1 MGLLLICPHCS
12 TKLPLPCRT
21 CLGCGADLGNLP
33 ATARRYFIGGL
44 EDIPL
49 SAPELIPEPSF
60 ETVEPAVL
68 ETYTEISAI
77 IEPEVVE
84 PHPKAMLPDTP
95 SLASKDVSL
104 CEALDRVLNK
114 GAVLFGEVMISVA
127 DIDLVYLGLQV
138 ILSSMETARDLKPAP
153 GTTQAGPNI
162 FAKGAY

>member
-1 MGLLLICPHCS
+1 MGLLLICPHCH
-12 TKLPLPCRT
+12 TKLSLACRT

-33 ATARRYFIGGL
+33 ATARRYFIGEP
-44 EDIPL
+44 EDTPL
-49 SAPELIPEPSF
+49 SSPEQTPEPSL
-60 ETVEPAVL
+60 ETVEPEML
-68 ETYTEISAI
+68 ETCTEISAI

-84 PHPKAMLPDTP
+84 HHPKAMLPDTP

-104 CEALDRVLNK
+104 CEALDRILNK

-138 ILSSMETARDLKPAP
+138 ILSSMETARDLKPAS

-162 FAKGAY
+162 FAKGVY

>member
-12 TKLPLPCRT
+12 TKLPLACQT

-33 ATARRYFIGGL
+33 ATARRYFIS
-44 EDIPL
+44 EPRETP
-49 SAPELIPEPSF
+49 APELIPEPSI
-60 ETVEPAVL
+60 ETMEPELL
-68 ETYTEISAI
+68 ETYMEISEN

-84 PHPKAMLPDTP
+84 PHPKTLLPDTP

-104 CEALDRVLNK
+104 CEALDRILNK

-138 ILSSMETARDLKPAP
+138 ILSSMETAREIKPAP

-162 FAKGAY
+162 FVKGVY